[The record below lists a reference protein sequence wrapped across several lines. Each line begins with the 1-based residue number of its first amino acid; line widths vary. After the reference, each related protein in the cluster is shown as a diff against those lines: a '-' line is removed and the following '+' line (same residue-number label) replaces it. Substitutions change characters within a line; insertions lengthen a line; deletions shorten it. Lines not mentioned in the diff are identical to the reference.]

1 MPVAVYILM
10 AAWLAFAGWLTW
22 TSKSA
27 LDKLPDVY
35 LGHDNVWRMLRGK
48 LPPAQQKLQVRYL
61 VLTFTSLAVLTILI
75 ILVMMWHTLR
85 NE

>member
-10 AAWLAFAGWLTW
+10 AAWLAFAGWLDMDFEVCLGQI
-22 TSKSA
+22 A
-27 LDKLPDVY
+27 GCL